1 MNNERELREDLENS
15 LSSVVNEK
23 DHENNDDNPG
33 IQEAKQKSVEA
44 FEAQEQKKD
53 NPENEN
59 SEDVENINVH
69 QNQDTS
75 SNYDEEVV
83 AGQAVEKETSD
94 PNEGEDTTDHDET
107 SDQHAGEDTSA
118 HDETSDSNEGED
130 TSAHD
135 ETSDSNEAEDTSDH
149 DDGDNTSQSSDES
162 NNSPVDYSEMGK
174 EELLEELKQFLK
186 IEDYRG
192 VNHKLKQIKDAFDRL
207 ADTEKAD
214 AYNKYIKDGG
224 EKDGFEYK
232 EDSINAEFNSRYNI
246 VKDNI
251 TQFFDKQE
259 KQKEDNLSKKNDI
272 LERLRA
278 IVDGEESN
286 ASINALKELQA
297 EWRSIGPVPR
307 QFNKGLWASYNALID
322 RFYDRRS
329 IYFELKELDRKKN
342 LKSKI
347 DLCEKAE
354 ELGKI
359 ENLQDAIKQ
368 LNELH
373 EEFKHIGPVP
383 KDDQEDVW
391 KRFKAASD
399 NVYARRKAFVENLKN
414 ELHQNMEKK
423 LNITEHVQEFL
434 AFDSERI
441 NDWNQKTKEILNIQ
455 KEWEAIG
462 GLPRDK
468 AKEINRKFWTAFK
481 GFFHNKSKFF
491 KKLEKFREE
500 NLLKKQELIQKA
512 EEVKDS
518 EDWNNT
524 ADYLKSL
531 QANWKAIGPVPEK
544 QRDEIYKQFKA
555 ACDHFFEKKR
565 MQNKEAEREFEDNL
579 KQKEQICEQ
588 IDNITQSDDPVDL
601 DILYGLIDKFSEI
614 GFVPRRSIKDIQK
627 KFNNALGNLI
637 DNCTSLSEEKK
648 EELQINIEVNK
659 IKGSPHG
666 NKKLERK
673 ENSIR
678 KKIST
683 LENDISTWKNNLEFF
698 ANSTK
703 ADELKREFKEK
714 IEQAQSDLHNL
725 RKQLKALNSTY

>member
-44 FEAQEQKKD
+44 FEAQEKQKD
-53 NPENEN
+53 NPEIEN
-59 SEDVENINVH
+59 SEDVENIDVH
-69 QNQDTS
+69 QNQDTR
-75 SNYDEEVV
+75 SNYNEEVV
-83 AGQAVEKETSD
+83 ADQAVEKETSD
-94 PNEGEDTTDHDET
+94 QNEGK
-107 SDQHAGEDTSA
+107 
-118 HDETSDSNEGED
+118 
-130 TSAHD
+130 
-135 ETSDSNEAEDTSDH
+135 DTSDH
-149 DDGDNTSQSSDES
+149 DDGDNTSQTSDES

-192 VNHKLKQIKDAFDRL
+192 VNYKLKQIKDAFDRS
-207 ADTEKAD
+207 ATTEKTE

-232 EDSINAEFNSRYNI
+232 EDSINAEFNSKYNI

-354 ELGKI
+354 ELEKI

-373 EEFKHIGPVP
+373 DEFKHIGPVP

-391 KRFKAASD
+391 KRFKTASD

-423 LNITEHVQEFL
+423 LNIAEQVQEFL

-441 NDWNQKTKEILNIQ
+441 NDWNQKTKEILSIQ

-491 KKLEKFREE
+491 KKLEKLREE
-500 NLLKKQELIQKA
+500 NLIKKQELIKKA
-512 EEVKDS
+512 EEVKGS
-518 EDWNNT
+518 EDWNNI

-531 QANWKAIGPVPEK
+531 QTNWKEIGPVPEK

-555 ACDHFFEKKR
+555 ACDYFFEKKR
-565 MQNKEAEREFEDNL
+565 MQNKEAEKEFEGNL

-627 KFNNALGNLI
+627 KFNSALGNLI
-637 DNCTSLSEEKK
+637 ENCTSLSEEEK

-659 IKGSPHG
+659 IKGSSHG

-698 ANSTK
+698 ANSSK
-703 ADELKREFKEK
+703 ADELKREFQEK
-714 IEQAQSDLHNL
+714 IEQAQSDLQNL